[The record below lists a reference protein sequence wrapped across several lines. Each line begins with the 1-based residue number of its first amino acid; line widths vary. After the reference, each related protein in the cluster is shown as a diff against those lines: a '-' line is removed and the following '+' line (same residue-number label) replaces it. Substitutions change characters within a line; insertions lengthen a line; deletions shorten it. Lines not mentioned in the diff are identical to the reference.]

1 MKFCKNNAQDIVR
14 MLVYQFGMTIFSLV
28 LYFAVGMVQDA
39 DPNDTSCI
47 WEVLISVFA
56 TAFYFILVFLSAWET
71 GARDRIKV
79 DAGRESKVPF
89 KGALIAGVANIPN
102 FIVSIMG
109 IIAYSFVL
117 AEVGGNAVAAVSLL
131 LLKYGASMYLG
142 IGIGLVMLFGLGTSS
157 MISFF
162 VQVLIFLGGAVLCCL
177 VSAAGYGAGYRNLHL
192 LPRKKNN

>member
-1 MKFCKNNAQDIVR
+1 MR

-47 WEVLISVFA
+47 WEVLISIFA

-79 DAGRESKVPF
+79 DTGRESKVPF

-109 IIAYSFVL
+109 IIAFSFVL

-142 IGIGLVMLFGLGTSS
+142 IGIGLVTLFGLGTSS

-162 VQVLIFLGGAVLCCL
+162 VQVVIFLGGAVLCCL

>member
-1 MKFCKNNAQDIVR
+1 MR

-39 DPNDTSCI
+39 DPNDTSCL

-56 TAFYFILVFLSAWET
+56 TAFYFVLVFLSAWET

-79 DAGRESKVPF
+79 DTGRETKVPF
-89 KGALIAGVANIPN
+89 KGAFIAGIANIPN
-102 FIVSIMG
+102 FILSIMG
-109 IIAYSFVL
+109 IVAYAFVL
-117 AEVGGNAVAAVSLL
+117 SELGGNAFAAVSLL

-142 IGIGLVMLFGLGTSS
+142 IGIGLVTLFGLGTSG
-157 MISFF
+157 MISYF
-162 VQVLIFLGGAVLCCL
+162 VQVIIFFAGAVCCCL

-192 LPRKKNN
+192 LPSKKND

>member
-56 TAFYFILVFLSAWET
+56 TAFNFILVFLSAWET

-79 DAGRESKVPF
+79 DTGRETKVPF

-142 IGIGLVMLFGLGTSS
+142 IGIGLVTLFGLGTSS

>member
-142 IGIGLVMLFGLGTSS
+142 IGIGLVTLFGLGTSS